1 MAEFGWANVRG
12 NLAKGIDGSVQ
23 YNDGTGALSGS
34 NKLVYNESL
43 DRLVLSGSLEV
54 SGSLYANE
62 LVVDVTN
69 KNIINISAT
78 GSTSFGDTTDDTHTF
93 TGGLFLTGA
102 ANSALVY
109 QSGSTFLTS
118 SVPAHRGLLNA
129 ANSED
134 ITFIKTINPTLVVSG
149 AAVFN
154 DPVSIQ
160 GGLFGA
166 SPIAIFAPLEFT
178 REDLEGDDAEKEKM
192 RIEKGKFVGSLIIS
206 SSFQDHGLYMEGAGK
221 IVMETHAGANGSVDE
236 LTTDASPEIMLLNKN
251 RFPHSNAA
259 IDFRNLHEIPIQDHV
274 MFQHREHV
282 QSRFRSGQLDF
293 TADVPVLIGS
303 NSSSASDYELEM
315 LRVSNIAV
323 DTDLRNGSTYL
334 SFRTLEM
341 NIDTQYKHDSVYDS
355 HAMCEDGY
363 KYPII
368 HPSSPL
374 YDAENDNHESKTFL
388 TMILGSWAEPGQD
401 NRYGVDRGMEIF
413 GSIYPQPA
421 DLTSVGNGN
430 HLEKD
435 MTLGHPAARWGDLY
449 IHDERFIRW
458 GQKVSTF
465 TDHYKSNPN
474 DFSNRNESGSV
485 TLGYSDNSGMLEVEG
500 QAIFAKDGLSV
511 GTDNY
516 VNFGIITGS
525 DGYGLR
531 DNSGQLQVRDQAGDW
546 RVVPE
551 TVTIKEE
558 GQVVTSYAKVLN
570 FIGAGVTAES
580 DSGEISIV
588 VDSFVA
594 RRSVSESTTL
604 SVSDSV
610 LGVQTSAPITITLPL
625 ASALADGQT
634 FVIKDELGGAEFHPV
649 TIQVTG
655 GNTIDGESFVVLD
668 SPYSAINLY
677 TNGADKFFV
686 Y

>member
-1 MAEFGWANVRG
+1 
-12 NLAKGIDGSVQ
+12 
-23 YNDGTGALSGS
+23 
-34 NKLVYNESL
+34 
-43 DRLVLSGSLEV
+43 
-54 SGSLYANE
+54 
-62 LVVDVTN
+62 
-69 KNIINISAT
+69 
-78 GSTSFGDTTDDTHTF
+78 
-93 TGGLFLTGA
+93 
-102 ANSALVY
+102 
-109 QSGSTFLTS
+109 
-118 SVPAHRGLLNA
+118 
-129 ANSED
+129 
-134 ITFIKTINPTLVVSG
+134 
-149 AAVFN
+149 
-154 DPVSIQ
+154 
-160 GGLFGA
+160 
-166 SPIAIFAPLEFT
+166 
-178 REDLEGDDAEKEKM
+178 
-192 RIEKGKFVGSLIIS
+192 
-206 SSFQDHGLYMEGAGK
+206 
-221 IVMETHAGANGSVDE
+221 
-236 LTTDASPEIMLLNKN
+236 
-251 RFPHSNAA
+251 
-259 IDFRNLHEIPIQDHV
+259 
-274 MFQHREHV
+274 
-282 QSRFRSGQLDF
+282 
-293 TADVPVLIGS
+293 
-303 NSSSASDYELEM
+303 
-315 LRVSNIAV
+315 
-323 DTDLRNGSTYL
+323 
-334 SFRTLEM
+334 
-341 NIDTQYKHDSVYDS
+341 
-355 HAMCEDGY
+355 
-363 KYPII
+363 
-368 HPSSPL
+368 
-374 YDAENDNHESKTFL
+374 
-388 TMILGSWAEPGQD
+388 
-401 NRYGVDRGMEIF
+401 
-413 GSIYPQPA
+413 
-421 DLTSVGNGN
+421 
-430 HLEKD
+430 
-435 MTLGHPAARWGDLY
+435 
-449 IHDERFIRW
+449 
-458 GQKVSTF
+458 
-465 TDHYKSNPN
+465 
-474 DFSNRNESGSV
+474 
-485 TLGYSDNSGMLEVEG
+485 YSDNSGMLEVEG